1 MDSGDW
7 GQGEYLINLE
17 RGGVAGAYGL
27 FLAAIQS

>member
-1 MDSGDW
+1 MDIGDW
-7 GQGEYLINLE
+7 GQSEYLIKLD